1 MLKGLCLMKSNFSFL
16 PENWNYLGKLATNA
30 ENNVY
35 SDPRAAISELRLFCE
50 GLTDGIFH
58 FNRLSLAG
66 STMNQYEKL
75 NYLSERVNI
84 APDVIDMLQLIRKIG
99 NKAVHDHKARITP
112 QIAMDTLKKAYLL
125 AVWFM
130 KMYIDH
136 GYQPDSFVEPTNKNK
151 QAALT
156 ISELEKRVKELEA
169 QNSVFQQK
177 IQEQEVPAITKAEKQ
192 KRKEINQQFA
202 KQNNL
207 NEHDTRMLIDEQLN
221 DVGWETDT
229 DKYNYFLHKTM
240 PQKGKRMAIAE
251 WPCENNKRAD
261 YALFDN
267 CKLVGI
273 IEAKRYN
280 QDIPGALFQA
290 KEYSKTVRIFDGIT
304 LPNQSG
310 EYKVPFIYAAN
321 GRKYI
326 KQLKEKSGIWFWDAR
341 KPFQDSYALAGW
353 HSPADLRKY
362 LTHDL
367 DEADKKLQKENDYP
381 EFANRE
387 YQINAIKAV
396 ENGLINHKRR
406 MLIAMATGTGKT
418 RTALSLIYRL
428 LSKKRAQRIL
438 YLVDRISLAEQTK
451 DAFCNV
457 KVDNKELNKIY
468 NVKGA
473 HEGPIENETRVHI
486 TTIQSMIKKVLFN
499 QNQAEAPSVGDYDF
513 IIVDEAHRGYTED
526 REMTEEELTFANED
540 NYVSQYRRVLDYF
553 DAPALG
559 LTATPALQTTEI
571 FGDPIYTYSY
581 SDAVVDGYL
590 VDYNPPYQIK
600 TKLSENG
607 IQFKKNDEISLFD
620 AESKE
625 VDKIHLSDDLNF
637 DVTDFNRKV
646 ITRSFNETVAQYLA
660 SAIDPNYDEGKT
672 LIFAATDSHADM
684 VVELLKKAYKDAGN
698 PVHDDA
704 IMKITGSIRNP
715 EEAIRYFKNEKYPNI
730 VVTVDLLTTGIDV
743 PKIANLVFLRRVR
756 SRILYDQML
765 GRATRLCP
773 EINKDSFNIYDAVH
787 LYDDL
792 QSITDMKPVVKNKKS
807 NVHDLIE
814 KADTAISD
822 EEFDFYKKEII
833 AKMQRRKQRMSDDKL
848 AKVAE
853 LNEVES
859 VDQWLHELKEMDK
872 TDFIAQ
878 SKNIEQMF
886 NVRTQSNYQL
896 ISEEADEYLTTERG
910 YGENNEKPGDYLESF
925 TQFIN
930 ENVDK
935 IDALQVAV
943 NHPSDLTRADL
954 REILRQLERNGYNT
968 KYLQAAWKSV
978 KNEDVITDIISFIRQ
993 VAKGIPLQD
1002 NEVRIR
1008 QAMQKVYD
1016 MQDWTPAQMNWL
1028 KRIEKQLKN
1037 NDAPVL
1043 GPNAKEAF
1051 DGGAFKDF
1059 GGYKRMK
1066 GIFKDQVENIILI
1079 INKELYKVS

>member
-1 MLKGLCLMKSNFSFL
+1 M
-16 PENWNYLGKLATNA
+16 
-30 ENNVY
+30 
-35 SDPRAAISELRLFCE
+35 
-50 GLTDGIFH
+50 
-58 FNRLSLAG
+58 
-66 STMNQYEKL
+66 
-75 NYLSERVNI
+75 
-84 APDVIDMLQLIRKIG
+84 
-99 NKAVHDHKARITP
+99 
-112 QIAMDTLKKAYLL
+112 
-125 AVWFM
+125 
-130 KMYIDH
+130 
-136 GYQPDSFVEPTNKNK
+136 
-151 QAALT
+151 
-156 ISELEKRVKELEA
+156 
-169 QNSVFQQK
+169 
-177 IQEQEVPAITKAEKQ
+177 
-192 KRKEINQQFA
+192 
-202 KQNNL
+202 
-207 NEHDTRMLIDEQLN
+207 
-221 DVGWETDT
+221 
-229 DKYNYFLHKTM
+229 
-240 PQKGKRMAIAE
+240 
-251 WPCENNKRAD
+251 
-261 YALFDN
+261 
-267 CKLVGI
+267 
-273 IEAKRYN
+273 
-280 QDIPGALFQA
+280 
-290 KEYSKTVRIFDGIT
+290 
-304 LPNQSG
+304 
-310 EYKVPFIYAAN
+310 PFIYAAN

-367 DEADKKLQKENDYP
+367 VEADKKLQKENDYP

-387 YQINAIKAV
+387 YQINAIKAI

-438 YLVDRISLAEQTK
+438 YLVDRVSLAEQTK
-451 DAFCNV
+451 DTFCNV
-457 KVDNKELNKIY
+457 KVGNKELNKIY

-473 HEGPIENETRVHI
+473 HEGPIEAETRVHI
-486 TTIQSMIKKVLFN
+486 TTIQSMIKKVLFS
-499 QNQAEAPSVGDYDF
+499 QNQAETPSVGDYDF

-526 REMTEEELTFANED
+526 HEMSEEELTFADED

-607 IQFKKNDEISLFD
+607 IQFKKNDEVSLFNS
-620 AESKE
+620 ESKE
-625 VDKIHLSDDLNF
+625 IDKVHLSDDLNF

-646 ITRSFNETVAQYLA
+646 ITRPFNEAVAQYLV

-684 VVELLKKAYKDAGN
+684 VVELLKKAYKDADN

-792 QSITDMKPVVKNKKS
+792 QNITDMKPVVKNKKL
-807 NVHDLIE
+807 NIHDLIE
-814 KADTAISD
+814 KAGSAISD

-833 AKMQRRKQRMSDDKL
+833 AKMQRRKQRMNDEEIT
-848 AKVAE
+848 KVSE
-853 LNEVES
+853 LNKVES
-859 VDQWLHELKEMDK
+859 VDQWLHELKKMDK
-872 TDFIAQ
+872 IDFIAQ

-886 NVRTQSNYQL
+886 NVRAQGNYQL
-896 ISEEADEYLTTERG
+896 ISEEADEYISTERG

-930 ENVDK
+930 ENIDK
-935 IDALQVAV
+935 ITALQVAV

-978 KNEDVITDIISFIRQ
+978 KNEDIITDIISFIRH
-993 VAKGIPLQD
+993 VAKGIPLKD

-1008 QAMQKVYD
+1008 QAMQKVYA

-1051 DGGAFKDF
+1051 DGGVFKDS
-1059 GGYKRMK
+1059 GGYKQMK
-1066 GIFKDQVENIILI
+1066 RVFKDQVENIILI

>member
-1 MLKGLCLMKSNFSFL
+1 MNSNFDFF
-16 PENWNYLGKLATNA
+16 PEKWRHLEELATSA
-30 ENNVY
+30 ESNVY
-35 SDPRAAISELRLFCE
+35 FDPRAALSELRLFCE
-50 GLTDGIFH
+50 SLTDGIFH
-58 FNRLSLAG
+58 FNRLNVPFPAMS
-66 STMNQYEKL
+66 QYEKL
-75 NYLSERVNI
+75 NHLSERTNI
-84 APDVIDMLQLIRKIG
+84 APDVIDMLQLIRRVG
-99 NKAVHDHKARITP
+99 NKAVHDHKAKITP
-112 QIAMDTLKKAYLL
+112 QMAMDVLKKAYSL

-136 GYQPDSFVEPTNKNK
+136 SYQPHSFVEPTNENK
-151 QAALT
+151 QTALT
-156 ISELEKRVKELEA
+156 IPELEKRVKELEA

-177 IQEQEVPAITKAEKQ
+177 IQEQEVPEITKAEKQ
-192 KRKEINQQFA
+192 QRKEINQQFA

-221 DVGWETDT
+221 NVGWETDT
-229 DKYNYFLHKTM
+229 DKYNYFLHRTM

-290 KEYSKTVRIFDGIT
+290 KEYSKTIKIFDRIT

-310 EYKVPFIYAAN
+310 EYKVPFIYATN

-341 KPFQDSYALAGW
+341 KPFQNSYALAGW

-362 LTHDL
+362 LTHNL
-367 DEADKKLQKENDYP
+367 DKADKKLQKENDYP

-387 YQINAIKAV
+387 YQINAIKAI

-406 MLIAMATGTGKT
+406 MLISMATGTGKT

-428 LSKKRAQRIL
+428 LSKKRAQRVL
-438 YLVDRISLAEQTK
+438 YLVDRVSLAEQTK
-451 DAFCNV
+451 DTFCNV
-457 KVDNKELNKIY
+457 KVGNKELNKIY
-468 NVKGA
+468 NIKGV
-473 HEGPIENETRVHI
+473 HDGPMEAETRVHI

-499 QNQAEAPSVGDYDF
+499 KNQAEMPSVGDYDF

-526 REMTEEELTFANED
+526 HKMSEEELTFADED

-571 FGDPIYTYSY
+571 FDEPIYTYSY

-590 VDYNPPYQIK
+590 VDYNPPYRIK

-607 IQFKKNDEISLFD
+607 IQFKKNDEASLFND
-620 AESKE
+620 KSKKI
-625 VDKIHLSDDLNF
+625 DKVHLSDDLNF

-646 ITRSFNETVAQYLA
+646 ITRPFNEVVAQYLA

-743 PKIANLVFLRRVR
+743 PKIDNLVFLRRVR

-773 EINKDSFNIYDAVH
+773 GINKDSFNIYDAVH

-792 QSITDMKPVVKNKKS
+792 QSITDMKPVIKNKKS
-807 NVHDLIE
+807 NVRDLIG

-848 AKVAE
+848 AKIAE
-853 LNEVES
+853 LNEIES
-859 VDQWLHELKEMDK
+859 IDQWLHELKEMNK

-886 NVRTQSNYQL
+886 NIRTQSDYQL
-896 ISEEADEYLTTERG
+896 ISEEADEYIITERG

-935 IDALQVAV
+935 IAALQVAV

-1008 QAMQKVYD
+1008 QAMQKVYA